1 MLRMETKA
9 EIREAILL
17 NGMSIR
23 QVAKATG
30 RSRNTIR
37 RMLEDGDIPSY
48 KKRAARPSTVLGP
61 YKSLLETWVKADE
74 KKPRKARRTGV
85 RMYKLL
91 RDEHDYRGAE
101 ATIRAYVGK
110 LRGKVRKQVY
120 ITLSYEAGETGQ
132 VDFGE
137 AEVTVGGEKVKAQLF
152 VMWLGYSGAMVM
164 QAYPAAT
171 QEIFFAGHVAAFEF
185 FGGVPQELWYDNLKS
200 AVEKILKGGKR
211 EEQDSFISFR
221 SHYLY
226 RAEFCNVRSGWE
238 KGGVENRVGYGRRN
252 WLIGAG
258 EFESWEALNEY
269 LRAKC
274 RQDQERK
281 IRGRSATIAERL
293 AQEAQQFRQLPE
305 QPYPCCKTVPA
316 RANHLSLVTYATN
329 RYSVPTEMAHEALTL
344 RAYVN
349 RVEISISTAV
359 IATHARCWGRQ
370 QDTLNPQHYLGLLAR
385 RPRAFD
391 HAQVIRQWQQQWPE
405 VFDRYFQQLQERYE
419 KAEATRLFIALLQ
432 LEKTVSEAELAETL
446 EQALSCA
453 CFTLAGVQELLRR
466 QREPEVPTPIELSAY
481 PHLAQIAV
489 TPPDLQQFNQ
499 LLPHLGGGVA

>member
-17 NGMSIR
+17 KGMSIR

-37 RMLEDGDIPSY
+37 KMLEDGDIPSY
-48 KKRAARPSTVLGP
+48 KKRAARPSAVLGP
-61 YKSLLETWVKADE
+61 YKSLLETWVKEDE
-74 KKPRKARRTGV
+74 KKPKKARRTGV

-91 RDEHDYRGAE
+91 RDEHGYRGAE

-137 AEVTVGGEKVKAQLF
+137 AEVVVGGEKVKAQLF

-200 AVEKILKGGKR
+200 AVEKVLKGGKR

-252 WLIGAG
+252 WLVGAG
-258 EFESWEALNEY
+258 EFENWAALNVY
-269 LRAKC
+269 LREKC

-281 IRGRSATIAERL
+281 IRGRPETIAERL
-293 AQEAQQFRQLPE
+293 QHEQKAFRALPN
-305 QPYPCCKTVPA
+305 QPYPCCKTVPLH
-316 RANHLSLVTYATN
+316 ANHLSLVTYGTN
-329 RYSVPTEMAHEALTL
+329 RYSVPTEMAHEPLTL
-344 RAYVN
+344 RAYVS
-349 RVEISISTAV
+349 RIEISTSTTL
-359 IATHARCWGRQ
+359 IASHARCWGRQ
-370 QDTLNPQHYLGLLAR
+370 QDILNPYHYLGLIAR

-391 HAQVIRQWQQQWPE
+391 HAQVIRQWQWPSA
-405 VFDRYFQQLQERYE
+405 FDRYFQQLQAHCE
-419 KAEATRLFIALLQ
+419 KAEATRRFIAILQ
-432 LEKTVSEAELAETL
+432 LGETVSEAIMAETL
-446 EQALSCA
+446 EDALACA
-453 CFTLAGVQELLRR
+453 CFTVAGVKELLRR
-466 QREPEVPTPIELSAY
+466 QQEPALPDPIELAAY
-481 PHLAQIAV
+481 PHLAEVVV

-499 LLPHLGGGVA
+499 LLPQLGGGAA

>member
-17 NGMSIR
+17 KGKSIR
-23 QVAKATG
+23 EVSKETG

-37 RMLEDGDIPSY
+37 KMLEDGEIPSY
-48 KKRAARPSTVLGP
+48 KKRAERPSAVLGP
-61 YKSLLETWVKADE
+61 YKARLETWIKEDE
-74 KKPRKARRTGV
+74 KKPKKARRTGV

-91 RDEHDYRGAE
+91 RDEHGYRGAE
-101 ATIRAYVGK
+101 GTIRGYVGK
-110 LRGKVRKQVY
+110 LRGKARKQVY
-120 ITLSYEAGETGQ
+120 ISLSYEPGETGQ

-171 QEIFFAGHVAAFEF
+171 QEIFFAGHEAAFEF

-200 AVEKILKGGKR
+200 AVEKILKGGQR

-252 WLIGAG
+252 WLVGAG
-258 EFESWEALNEY
+258 EFENWEELNGY
-269 LRAKC
+269 LREKC

-281 IRGRSATIAERL
+281 IRGRTETIAERL
-293 AQEAQQFRQLPE
+293 KQEQEAFRQLPDH
-305 QPYPCCKTVPA
+305 PYPCCKTVPV

-329 RYSVPTEMAHEALTL
+329 RYSVPTAMAHEALTL

-349 RVEISISTAV
+349 RVEISTSTEG
-359 IATHARCWGRQ
+359 IASHARCWGRK
-370 QDTLNPQHYLGLLAR
+370 QDILNPQHYLGLLVR
-385 RPRAFD
+385 RPRAFE
-391 HAQVIRQWQQQWPE
+391 HAQVIRQWQAQWPR
-405 VFDRYFQQLQERYE
+405 VFDHYFQQLQERYE
-419 KAEATRLFIALLQ
+419 KTEATRLFIAILQ
-432 LEKTVSEAELAETL
+432 LEKTVSETELAKTL
-446 EQALSCA
+446 EEALFCA
-453 CFTLAGVQELLRR
+453 CFTLAGVKELLRR
-466 QREPEVPTPIELSAY
+466 QREPEAPAPIQLAAY
-481 PHLAQIAV
+481 PHLAQIEV

-499 LLPHLGGGVA
+499 LLPQLGGGVA